1 MNIKFNSEQL
11 TNYIGFKLDVLENEF
26 TEEQL
31 NSLKELVIDYEYNL
45 ELDVLKY
52 FSGLETL
59 EIRNFN
65 IDENTI
71 NSILSMKNLS
81 NLSFQLCTFETTN
94 NLDKLNLKELHL
106 DCCKMNDY
114 SFVFGMQTLE
124 RLTLSGQENLDILK
138 VNTLVNLKY
147 LNISHTKCSNDVLNL
162 KSLEELFIDGSNI
175 INLNFVFELPNLKV
189 LSLSQEQYD
198 GKEDI
203 IEKIKN
209 RNIEIYD
216 YSIML
221 LGELE

>member
-26 TEEQL
+26 TIEQL

-114 SFVFGMQTLE
+114 SFVFGMQNLE

>member
-11 TNYIGFKLDVLENEF
+11 TNYIGFKLDILENEF

-81 NLSFQLCTFETTN
+81 NLSFQLCTFETTD

-114 SFVFGMQTLE
+114 SFVFSMQNLE

-138 VNTLVNLKY
+138 FNTLTNLKY
-147 LNISHTKCSNDVLNL
+147 LNISHTKCSSDVLNIQ
-162 KSLEELFIDGSNI
+162 SLEELFIDGSNI
-175 INLNFVFELPNLKV
+175 TNLNFIFELPNLKE
-189 LSLSQEQYD
+189 LSLSQEQYE

-209 RNIEIYD
+209 RNIQIYD

-221 LGELE
+221 LGEVE

>member
-114 SFVFGMQTLE
+114 SFVFSMQNLE

>member
-11 TNYIGFKLDVLENEF
+11 TNYIGFKLDILENEF

-106 DCCKMNDY
+106 DCCEMNDY
-114 SFVFGMQTLE
+114 SFVFGMQNLE
-124 RLTLSGQENLDILK
+124 RLSLSGQENLDILK
-138 VNTLVNLKY
+138 INTLTNLKY
-147 LNISHTKCSNDVLNL
+147 LNISHTKCSSDVLNIQ
-162 KSLEELFIDGSNI
+162 SLEELFIDGSNI
-175 INLNFVFELPNLKV
+175 TNLNFIFELPNLKE
-189 LSLSQEQYD
+189 LSLSQEQYE

-221 LGELE
+221 LGEVE

>member
-26 TEEQL
+26 TIEQL

-114 SFVFGMQTLE
+114 SFVFSMQNLE

>member
-26 TEEQL
+26 TIEQL

-94 NLDKLNLKELHL
+94 NFDKLNLKELHL

-114 SFVFGMQTLE
+114 SFVFSMQNLE

>member
-114 SFVFGMQTLE
+114 SFVFSMQNLE

-175 INLNFVFELPNLKV
+175 MNLNFVFELPNLKV

>member
-26 TEEQL
+26 TIEQL

-114 SFVFGMQTLE
+114 SFVFSMQTLE

-175 INLNFVFELPNLKV
+175 VNLNFVFELPNLKV

-198 GKEDI
+198 GKEEI

>member
-11 TNYIGFKLDVLENEF
+11 TNYIGFKLDIIENEF

-114 SFVFGMQTLE
+114 SFVFGMQNLE

-138 VNTLVNLKY
+138 INTLTNLKY
-147 LNISHTKCSNDVLNL
+147 LNISHTKCSSDVLNIQ
-162 KSLEELFIDGSNI
+162 SLEELFIDGSNI
-175 INLNFVFELPNLKV
+175 TNLNFIFELPNLKE
-189 LSLSQEQYD
+189 LSLSQEQYE
-198 GKEDI
+198 GKEEI

>member
-1 MNIKFNSEQL
+1 
-11 TNYIGFKLDVLENEF
+11 
-26 TEEQL
+26 
-31 NSLKELVIDYEYNL
+31 
-45 ELDVLKY
+45 
-52 FSGLETL
+52 
-59 EIRNFN
+59 
-65 IDENTI
+65 
-71 NSILSMKNLS
+71 
-81 NLSFQLCTFETTN
+81 
-94 NLDKLNLKELHL
+94 
-106 DCCKMNDY
+106 MNDY
-114 SFVFGMQTLE
+114 SFVFSMQTLE

-221 LGELE
+221 LGELEWNHM

>member
-11 TNYIGFKLDVLENEF
+11 TNYIGIKLDVLENEF

-106 DCCKMNDY
+106 DCCKMSDY
-114 SFVFGMQTLE
+114 SFVFSMQTLE

>member
-26 TEEQL
+26 TIEQL

-106 DCCKMNDY
+106 DCCKMNNC
-114 SFVFGMQTLE
+114 SFVFSMQNLE

-138 VNTLVNLKY
+138 VNTLINLKY
-147 LNISHTKCSNDVLNL
+147 LNISHTKCSNNVLNL

-203 IEKIKN
+203 IEKLKN

>member
-26 TEEQL
+26 TIEQL

-94 NLDKLNLKELHL
+94 NLDELNLKELHL

-114 SFVFGMQTLE
+114 SFVFSMQNLE

-138 VNTLVNLKY
+138 VNTLINLKY

>member
-11 TNYIGFKLDVLENEF
+11 TNYIGFKLDILENEF

-45 ELDVLKY
+45 ELDILKY

-94 NLDKLNLKELHL
+94 NLYKLNLKELHL

-138 VNTLVNLKY
+138 INTLTNLKY
-147 LNISHTKCSNDVLNL
+147 LNISRTKCSSDVLNIQ
-162 KSLEELFIDGSNI
+162 SLEELFIDGSNI
-175 INLNFVFELPNLKV
+175 TILNFIFELPNLKE
-189 LSLSQEQYD
+189 LSLSQEQYE

-221 LGELE
+221 LGEAE